1 MGAIHHPRFIQSRM
15 QRLPRSA
22 SYKMYVDFFLFR
34 NRFLSID
41 GIDEDCQFKSSQD
54 TFQVLDT
61 RQFVLESYSQE
72 EKSKITMSS
81 TEENKETEEDRLNYL
96 LDRGVEISTPEERE
110 AARKANATSV
120 PLIFQQLA
128 KIGQNDATKEDG
140 SFEFVMIPYD
150 ESKPMTTITLPA
162 SFVNTHRG
170 DVIPEFVKPY
180 FAADKNSV
188 DAALLQEQATKQFAS
203 GQGIKGKDGKEVDM
217 SRISASAMNAVAA
230 QGSVETFCL
239 VHPADTNGYTGVY
252 IYLDEV
258 GMLKK
263 LPVNKRAGAIGG
275 NCGYHPAPIFYG
287 DVFVG
292 RTKTKPRM
300 ANVDFVAGVDT
311 NGGAEWMRRAISEN
325 LAWQQAM
332 NEATGKSS
340 KLQQMQPAH
349 AGTDGD
355 VAQESNFSWTQDE
368 EEIELTVPI
377 SASGVNKKELK
388 VVYKPRVV
396 TVSYKGETIVKLD
409 LFESVDVDGCMWTL
423 NSEKTKVIITCEKAD
438 PDKIWPRIGA

>member
-1 MGAIHHPRFIQSRM
+1 
-15 QRLPRSA
+15 
-22 SYKMYVDFFLFR
+22 MYVDFFLFR

-41 GIDEDCQFKSSQD
+41 AIDEDCQFKSTQD
-54 TFQVLDT
+54 TFWELDT

-72 EKSKITMSS
+72 EKSTINMSG
-81 TEENKETEEDRLNYL
+81 EENKETEEDRLNYL

-140 SFEFVMIPYD
+140 SVEFVMIPYD

-239 VHPADTNGYTGVY
+239 VQLVDTSVGP
-252 IYLDEV
+252 IREV
-258 GMLKK
+258 G
-263 LPVNKRAGAIGG
+263 VQ
-275 NCGYHPAPIFYG
+275 
-287 DVFVG
+287 V
-292 RTKTKPRM
+292 
-300 ANVDFVAGVDT
+300 
-311 NGGAEWMRRAISEN
+311 
-325 LAWQQAM
+325 
-332 NEATGKSS
+332 
-340 KLQQMQPAH
+340 
-349 AGTDGD
+349 
-355 VAQESNFSWTQDE
+355 
-368 EEIELTVPI
+368 
-377 SASGVNKKELK
+377 
-388 VVYKPRVV
+388 
-396 TVSYKGETIVKLD
+396 
-409 LFESVDVDGCMWTL
+409 
-423 NSEKTKVIITCEKAD
+423 
-438 PDKIWPRIGA
+438 